1 MDEIRTASL
10 PSSEANND
18 RSGIGQGDLG
28 SHLRPAKQGWALQ
41 MKEEKHALKEALDA
55 TAFAKLF
62 FVWFHYASITAPLRF
77 LLILKGEDEG
87 QPVAEGV
94 MRLSGMRMIS

>member
-1 MDEIRTASL
+1 
-10 PSSEANND
+10 
-18 RSGIGQGDLG
+18 
-28 SHLRPAKQGWALQ
+28 
-41 MKEEKHALKEALDA
+41 MKEEKHAPKEALDA

-62 FVWFHYASITAPLRF
+62 FVWFHYASVTLPLRF

-94 MRLSGMRMIS
+94 TRHAAREDDLVQGIDRAALSLV